1 MSYSEWLQQK
11 HNDISPEVLDKLDN
25 IWSQIS
31 PEFILTFEEYRS
43 GVLKILKE
51 NKEYAEHP
59 IVKKA
64 IEEQNSRLLKVLS
77 RKYKKNEITW
87 AIMEIAVND
96 DLELKI
102 AA

>member
-11 HNDISPEVLDKLDN
+11 HNNISPELLKKLDN
-25 IWSQIS
+25 IWLQIS
-31 PEFILTFEEYRS
+31 PEFVLTFEKYRL

-64 IEEQNSRLLKVLS
+64 IEEQNARLLKVLS
-77 RKYKKNEITW
+77 RNYKKKETTW
-87 AIMEIAVND
+87 AIMEIAAND

-102 AA
+102 VA